1 MKKILI
7 ADDEVEIVKLVSLYV
22 ESDYYELF
30 CAYDGDE
37 AKKILEKTD
46 IDLAIID
53 IMMPKINGYE
63 LIKYIRDRGNKY
75 ERYIPIIVI
84 SAKVHLSDRI
94 LGLDLGA
101 DDYLT
106 KPFEPLELVAKVK
119 GEFRRSEHSI
129 EKKDNSK
136 LTIGEI
142 SLNIHQCTLEKN
154 GNIIDLTSSEF
165 KVLMLFMKNPRRVFT
180 NEQIYEYAWSETSV
194 VDDNTI
200 RVIISKLR
208 SKIGHEHIVTIRGL
222 GYRYE
227 K

>member
-7 ADDEVEIVKLVSLYV
+7 ADDEEDIVKLVSLYL
-22 ESDYYELF
+22 ESDNYELF
-30 CAYDGDE
+30 CAYDGYE
-37 AKKILEKTD
+37 AKEILEKKD

-63 LIKYIRDRGNKY
+63 LIKHIRDKNNKY
-75 ERYIPIIVI
+75 EKYIPIIVI

-119 GEFRRSEHSI
+119 GEFRRNEHGL
-129 EKKDNSK
+129 ENKDNPK
-136 LTIGEI
+136 ITIGEI

-154 GNIIDLTSSEF
+154 GNIIDLTGSEF
-165 KVLMLFMKNPRRVFT
+165 KVLKLFMKNPRRVFT

-227 K
+227 E

>member
-7 ADDEVEIVKLVSLYV
+7 ADDEVDIVKLVSLYL
-22 ESDYYELF
+22 ESDNYELF
-30 CAYDGDE
+30 CAYDGYE
-37 AKKILEKTD
+37 AKEIIEKKD

-63 LIKYIRDRGNKY
+63 LIKHIRDKNNKC
-75 ERYIPIIVI
+75 EKYIPIIVI

-119 GEFRRSEHSI
+119 GQFRRNEHSLKNI
-129 EKKDNSK
+129 DKTKI
-136 LTIGEI
+136 TIGEI

-154 GNIIDLTSSEF
+154 GNIINLTGSEF
-165 KVLMLFMKNPRRVFT
+165 KVLELFMKNPRRVFT

>member
-7 ADDEVEIVKLVSLYV
+7 ADDEVEIVKLVSLYL

-63 LIKYIRDRGNKY
+63 LIKYIRDKNNKY
-75 ERYIPIIVI
+75 EKYIPIIVI

-101 DDYLT
+101 DDYIT

-154 GNIIDLTSSEF
+154 GNIIDLTGSEF
-165 KVLMLFMKNPRRVFT
+165 KVLKLFMENPRRVFT

>member
-7 ADDEVEIVKLVSLYV
+7 ADDEEDIVKLVSLYL
-22 ESDYYELF
+22 ESDNYELF
-30 CAYDGDE
+30 CAYDGYE
-37 AKKILEKTD
+37 AKEILEKND

-63 LIKYIRDRGNKY
+63 LIKYIRNKNNKY
-75 ERYIPIIVI
+75 EKYIPIIVI

-119 GEFRRSEHSI
+119 GEFRRNEHSL
-129 EKKDNSK
+129 ENKDNPK
-136 LTIGEI
+136 ITIGEI

-154 GNIIDLTSSEF
+154 GDIIDLTGSEF
-165 KVLMLFMKNPRRVFT
+165 KVLKLFMKNPRRVFT

>member
-7 ADDEVEIVKLVSLYV
+7 ADDEVEIVKLVSLYL

-30 CAYDGDE
+30 CVYDGDE

-63 LIKYIRDRGNKY
+63 LIKYIRDKNNKY
-75 ERYIPIIVI
+75 EKYIPIIVI

-165 KVLMLFMKNPRRVFT
+165 KVLKLFMKNPRRVFT

-208 SKIGHEHIVTIRGL
+208 SKIGHDHIVTIRGL

>member
-7 ADDEVEIVKLVSLYV
+7 ADDEVEIVKLVSLYL
-22 ESDYYELF
+22 ESDQYELF

-37 AKKILEKTD
+37 AKEILEKTD

-63 LIKYIRDRGNKY
+63 LIKYIRDKNNKH
-75 ERYIPIIVI
+75 EKYIPVIVI

-119 GEFRRSEHSI
+119 GEFRRNEYNI
-129 EKKDNSK
+129 ENIDNPK
-136 LTIGEI
+136 ITLGEI

-165 KVLMLFMKNPRRVFT
+165 KVLKLFMKNPRRVFT

>member
-63 LIKYIRDRGNKY
+63 LIKYIRDKNNKY

>member
-7 ADDEVEIVKLVSLYV
+7 ADDEVEIVKLVSLYL
-22 ESDYYELF
+22 ESDNYELF

-37 AKKILEKTD
+37 AKEILEKND

-53 IMMPKINGYE
+53 IMMPKINGYG
-63 LIKYIRDRGNKY
+63 LIKHIRDKNNKCEKY
-75 ERYIPIIVI
+75 VPIFVI

-154 GNIIDLTSSEF
+154 GNIIDLTGSEF
-165 KVLMLFMKNPRRVFT
+165 KVLKLFMKNPRRVFT

>member
-7 ADDEVEIVKLVSLYV
+7 ADDEVEIVKLVSLYL

-63 LIKYIRDRGNKY
+63 LIKYIRDKNNKY
-75 ERYIPIIVI
+75 EKYIPIIVI

-129 EKKDNSK
+129 EKKDSPK
-136 LTIGEI
+136 ITIGEI

-165 KVLMLFMKNPRRVFT
+165 KVLKLFMKNPRRVFT

>member
-7 ADDEVEIVKLVSLYV
+7 ADDEVEIVKLVSLYL
-22 ESDYYELF
+22 ESDHYELF

-37 AKKILEKTD
+37 AKEILEKTD

-63 LIKYIRDRGNKY
+63 LIKYIRDKNIKY
-75 ERYIPIIVI
+75 EKYIPIIVI

-129 EKKDNSK
+129 ENKDNPK
-136 LTIGEI
+136 ITIGEI

-154 GNIIDLTSSEF
+154 GSIIDLTSSEF
-165 KVLMLFMKNPRRVFT
+165 KVLKLFMKNPRRVFT

>member
-7 ADDEVEIVKLVSLYV
+7 ADDEVEIVKLVSLYL

-37 AKKILEKTD
+37 AKEILEKND

-63 LIKYIRDRGNKY
+63 LIKYIRDKNNKY
-75 ERYIPIIVI
+75 EKYIPIIVI

-119 GEFRRSEHSI
+119 GEFRRNEHSL
-129 EKKDNSK
+129 ENKDNPK
-136 LTIGEI
+136 ITIGEI

-154 GNIIDLTSSEF
+154 GDIIDLTGSEF
-165 KVLMLFMKNPRRVFT
+165 KVLKLFMKNPRRVFT

>member
-7 ADDEVEIVKLVSLYV
+7 ADDEVEIVKLVSLYL

-37 AKKILEKTD
+37 AKKILDKTD

-63 LIKYIRDRGNKY
+63 LIKYIRDKNNKY
-75 ERYIPIIVI
+75 EKYIPIIVI

-165 KVLMLFMKNPRRVFT
+165 KVLKLFMKNPRRVFT

>member
-7 ADDEVEIVKLVSLYV
+7 ADDEVEIVKLVSLYL
-22 ESDYYELF
+22 ESDNYELF
-30 CAYDGDE
+30 CAYDGNE
-37 AKKILEKTD
+37 AKEIIEKKD

-63 LIKYIRDRGNKY
+63 LIKHIRDKNNKC
-75 ERYIPIIVI
+75 EKYIPIIVI

-101 DDYLT
+101 NDYLT

-119 GEFRRSEHSI
+119 GEFRRNEHSLKNNDKPKI
-129 EKKDNSK
+129 
-136 LTIGEI
+136 TIGEI

-165 KVLMLFMKNPRRVFT
+165 KVLKLFMKNPRRVFT
-180 NEQIYEYAWSETSV
+180 NEQIYENAWSETSV

>member
-7 ADDEVEIVKLVSLYV
+7 VDDEVEIVKLVSLYL

-53 IMMPKINGYE
+53 VMMPKINGYE
-63 LIKYIRDRGNKY
+63 LIKYIRDKNNKY
-75 ERYIPIIVI
+75 EKYIPIIVI

-119 GEFRRSEHSI
+119 GEFRRSEHSL
-129 EKKDNSK
+129 EKK
-136 LTIGEI
+136 TA
-142 SLNIHQCTLEKN
+142 Q
-154 GNIIDLTSSEF
+154 
-165 KVLMLFMKNPRRVFT
+165 R
-180 NEQIYEYAWSETSV
+180 
-194 VDDNTI
+194 
-200 RVIISKLR
+200 
-208 SKIGHEHIVTIRGL
+208 
-222 GYRYE
+222 
-227 K
+227 

>member
-7 ADDEVEIVKLVSLYV
+7 ADDEVEIVKLVSLYLD
-22 ESDYYELF
+22 SDNYELF

-37 AKKILEKTD
+37 AKEILEKND

-63 LIKYIRDRGNKY
+63 LIKYIRNKNNKY
-75 ERYIPIIVI
+75 EKYIPIIVI

-119 GEFRRSEHSI
+119 GEFRRNENSLEN
-129 EKKDNSK
+129 KDNPK
-136 LTIGEI
+136 ITIGEI

-154 GNIIDLTSSEF
+154 GNIIDLTGSEF
-165 KVLMLFMKNPRRVFT
+165 KVLKLFMKNPRRVFT

>member
-7 ADDEVEIVKLVSLYV
+7 ADDEVEIVKLVSLYL

-63 LIKYIRDRGNKY
+63 LIKYIRDKNNKY
-75 ERYIPIIVI
+75 EKYIPIIVI

-165 KVLMLFMKNPRRVFT
+165 KVLKLFMKNPRRVFT

>member
-7 ADDEVEIVKLVSLYV
+7 ADDEVEIVKLVSLYL
-22 ESDYYELF
+22 ESDKYELF

-37 AKKILEKTD
+37 AKEILEKKD

-63 LIKYIRDRGNKY
+63 LIKYIRDKNNKY
-75 ERYIPIIVI
+75 EKYIPIIVI

-101 DDYLT
+101 DDYIT

-154 GNIIDLTSSEF
+154 GNIIDLTGSEF
-165 KVLMLFMKNPRRVFT
+165 KVLKLFMENPRRVFT

>member
-7 ADDEVEIVKLVSLYV
+7 ADDEEDIVKLVSLYL
-22 ESDYYELF
+22 ESDNYELF
-30 CAYDGDE
+30 CAYDGYE
-37 AKKILEKTD
+37 AKEILEKKD

-63 LIKYIRDRGNKY
+63 LIKHIRDKNNKY
-75 ERYIPIIVI
+75 EKYIPIIVI
-84 SAKVHLSDRI
+84 SAKVNLSDRI

-119 GEFRRSEHSI
+119 GEFRRNEHSL
-129 EKKDNSK
+129 EDKDK
-136 LTIGEI
+136 PKITIGEI

-154 GNIIDLTSSEF
+154 GNIIDLTGSEF
-165 KVLMLFMKNPRRVFT
+165 KVLKLFMKNPRRVFT
-180 NEQIYEYAWSETSV
+180 NEQIYEYAWSESSV

-227 K
+227 E